1 MVLFAARSRCIF
13 FVMRTEPIQ
22 VLSETELLGH
32 KFTVYGTAENP
43 LSLAKEVAEC
53 IEYDQSSVNKLVNL
67 VDDDEKVR
75 NNLPTPGGNQQV
87 WFLTEDG
94 LYEVLMQSRKPIAKE
109 FKKGVKEI
117 LKTIRK
123 TGGYLATK
131 QDDTPEEIMA
141 RALTIAQATL
151 AKREERLK
159 QLEAQAEQ
167 QQVTIEIQTEEI
179 KKSAP
184 KVSYYDNHLQSVN
197 TQTSTQAA
205 KQIGMDAEKLHKKLK
220 EIGIIYRQSGQW
232 ILHAPYSTWG
242 MHSTRTQ
249 TYTRSDGSTGTSV
262 YTVWTTKGVRFIIA
276 LYENDWNVKKA
287 IKQIKGELNQSH
299 INQVFPTLFYEVGR
313 LFTSITAAIRN
324 TNKKTMKTIDKLEII
339 LQKMEEQNNRL
350 ERIYGKHL
358 KLIVCTGKRSEK
370 VKFKH
375 ED

>member
-1 MVLFAARSRCIF
+1 MFSSRDRVLFYFMLNNQKSDASA
-13 FVMRTEPIQ
+13 IQ
-22 VLSETELLGH
+22 VFNSPQFGEIRTAGTSEDPLFCLSDVCSVLGLRQGDV
-32 KFTVYGTAENP
+32 KQRLDDGVVSTQPIIDTLGREQQANF
-43 LSLAKEVAEC
+43 
-53 IEYDQSSVNKLVNL
+53 VN
-67 VDDDEKVR
+67 
-75 NNLPTPGGNQQV
+75 
-87 WFLTEDG
+87 EDG
-94 LYEVLMQSRKPIAKE
+94 LYDVILDSRKPQAKAFRKWVTSE
-109 FKKGVKEI
+109 V
-117 LKTIRK
+117 LPAIRK

-131 QDDTPEEIMA
+131 PDDTPEEIMA

-167 QQVTIEIQTEEI
+167 QQATIEIQTEEI

-287 IKQIKGELNQSH
+287 IKQIKGELN
-299 INQVFPTLFYEVGR
+299 P
-313 LFTSITAAIRN
+313 AA
-324 TNKKTMKTIDKLEII
+324 
-339 LQKMEEQNNRL
+339 
-350 ERIYGKHL
+350 
-358 KLIVCTGKRSEK
+358 
-370 VKFKH
+370 
-375 ED
+375 

>member
-1 MVLFAARSRCIF
+1 MS
-13 FVMRTEPIQ
+13 TNSIQ
-22 VLSETELLGH
+22 VLSETELLGR

-43 LSLAKEVAEC
+43 LFLAKEVAEC
-53 IEYDQSSVNKLVNL
+53 IDYAKTSKGKFDVSNMVSSVDEEEKLVRTIFVSGQNR
-67 VDDDEKVR
+67 E
-75 NNLPTPGGNQQV
+75 V
-87 WFLTEDG
+87 WLLTEDG

-123 TGGYLATK
+123 TGGYIATK

-184 KVSYYDNHLQSVN
+184 KVSYYDTHLQSVN

-287 IKQIKGELNQSH
+287 IKQIKGELN
-299 INQVFPTLFYEVGR
+299 P
-313 LFTSITAAIRN
+313 AA
-324 TNKKTMKTIDKLEII
+324 
-339 LQKMEEQNNRL
+339 
-350 ERIYGKHL
+350 
-358 KLIVCTGKRSEK
+358 
-370 VKFKH
+370 
-375 ED
+375 

>member
-1 MVLFAARSRCIF
+1 MEEIKIF
-13 FVMRTEPIQ
+13 NSPQFGEIRT
-22 VLSETELLGH
+22 T
-32 KFTVYGTAENP
+32 GTSENP
-43 LSLAKEVAEC
+43 LFCLSDVC
-53 IEYDQSSVNKLVNL
+53 SVLGLRQGDVKQRLDKGVVSTQPLETAGGIQHANFVN
-67 VDDDEKVR
+67 
-75 NNLPTPGGNQQV
+75 
-87 WFLTEDG
+87 EDG
-94 LYEVLMQSRKPIAKE
+94 LYDVILDSRKPQAKAFRKWVTSE
-109 FKKGVKEI
+109 V
-117 LKTIRK
+117 LPAIRK

-167 QQVTIEIQTEEI
+167 QQATIEIQTEEI

-262 YTVWTTKGVRFIIA
+262 YTVWTTKGVRFSLL
-276 LYENDWNVKKA
+276 LY
-287 IKQIKGELNQSH
+287 
-299 INQVFPTLFYEVGR
+299 
-313 LFTSITAAIRN
+313 
-324 TNKKTMKTIDKLEII
+324 MKMIGT
-339 LQKMEEQNNRL
+339 
-350 ERIYGKHL
+350 
-358 KLIVCTGKRSEK
+358 
-370 VKFKH
+370 
-375 ED
+375 

>member
-1 MVLFAARSRCIF
+1 MDLLAARSRCIF
-13 FVMRTEPIQ
+13 FVMLTNPIQ

-43 LSLAKEVAEC
+43 LFLAKEVAEC
-53 IEYDQSSVNKLVNL
+53 IDYAKRSNGSYNTTMMLQS
-67 VDDDEKVR
+67 VDEEEKVA
-75 NNLPTPGGNQQV
+75 NIVDTLGGNQQV

-123 TGGYLATK
+123 TGGYIATK

-141 RALTIAQATL
+141 CALTIAQATL

-287 IKQIKGELNQSH
+287 IKQIKGELN
-299 INQVFPTLFYEVGR
+299 P
-313 LFTSITAAIRN
+313 AA
-324 TNKKTMKTIDKLEII
+324 
-339 LQKMEEQNNRL
+339 
-350 ERIYGKHL
+350 
-358 KLIVCTGKRSEK
+358 
-370 VKFKH
+370 
-375 ED
+375 

>member
-43 LSLAKEVAEC
+43 LFLAKEVAEC
-53 IEYDQSSVNKLVNL
+53 IDYAKTSQGYYDVSRMVGT
-67 VDDDEKVR
+67 VDEEEKDLRTIFVDGR
-75 NNLPTPGGNQQV
+75 NYEM

-141 RALTIAQATL
+141 RALTIAQTTL

-287 IKQIKGELNQSH
+287 IKQIKGELN
-299 INQVFPTLFYEVGR
+299 P
-313 LFTSITAAIRN
+313 AA
-324 TNKKTMKTIDKLEII
+324 
-339 LQKMEEQNNRL
+339 
-350 ERIYGKHL
+350 
-358 KLIVCTGKRSEK
+358 
-370 VKFKH
+370 
-375 ED
+375 

>member
-43 LSLAKEVAEC
+43 LFLAKEVAEC
-53 IEYDQSSVNKLVNL
+53 IDYAKTSQGYYDVSRMVGT
-67 VDDDEKVR
+67 VDEEEKDLRTIFVDGR
-75 NNLPTPGGNQQV
+75 NYEM

-141 RALTIAQATL
+141 RALTIAQTTL

-179 KKSAP
+179 KKTAP

-249 TYTRSDGSTGTSV
+249 TYTRSDGSIYSMD
-262 YTVWTTKGVRFIIA
+262 YQRCAFH
-276 LYENDWNVKKA
+276 YC
-287 IKQIKGELNQSH
+287 
-299 INQVFPTLFYEVGR
+299 
-313 LFTSITAAIRN
+313 SI
-324 TNKKTMKTIDKLEII
+324 
-339 LQKMEEQNNRL
+339 
-350 ERIYGKHL
+350 
-358 KLIVCTGKRSEK
+358 
-370 VKFKH
+370 
-375 ED
+375 